1 MSVAL
6 RLPTD
11 SASELRRFWPAV
23 AACFVTAIFGWGFG
37 FTGTSVYLAELQRLH
52 GWSSA
57 LVASAITAYYLLGA
71 LCLSRVDIALRWFGP
86 RWLLAAG
93 VLLLGLGATLL
104 SRSQQPWQM
113 FCGAGIMAFG
123 WAGCTS
129 TAISTTLARYFDRQ
143 RGLAISLAL
152 NGASAAGFTVAPV
165 LMGLS
170 HRLGV
175 GQAVPIAAAGML
187 AIVLPLIVLGFPPNQ
202 PAATGA
208 ARQVAEPV
216 FRARDV
222 FYTWHFWSIALP
234 FALALA
240 AQVGLIV
247 HLVAFLLPSLGAGG
261 SATALALTSV
271 AAMTGRVALAGVI
284 DRLHQRRAAAA
295 SFASQAAGLALMIG
309 FAGNPAALY
318 AGCVLFGL
326 SVGNVITFPS
336 LIVQREF
343 PNAAFGLVIG
353 LSTAVGQF
361 TFALA
366 PALLGVLR
374 DAMGGYTAVLAVC
387 ITLQLFAAT
396 LIFRPV
402 LRPMRSVHPEQ
413 TQPAGPVA
421 K

>member
-1 MSVAL
+1 M
-6 RLPTD
+6 
-11 SASELRRFWPAV
+11 
-23 AACFVTAIFGWGFG
+23 
-37 FTGTSVYLAELQRLH
+37 H

-71 LCLSRVDIALRWFGP
+71 FCLSRVDVALRWLGP
-86 RWLLAAG
+86 RWLLTGG

-113 FCGAGIMAFG
+113 FCGAGVMAFG

-152 NGASAAGFTVAPV
+152 NGASAAGFTVAPI
-165 LMGLS
+165 LIGLS

-175 GQAVPIAAAGML
+175 GQAVPITAAGML
-187 AIVLPLIVLGFPPNQ
+187 AVVLPLIVFGFPARQ
-202 PAATGA
+202 PAAAGA
-208 ARQVAEPV
+208 VHQVADPA
-216 FRARDV
+216 FGARDV
-222 FYTWHFWSIALP
+222 FSKWHFWSIALP

-247 HLVAFLLPSLGAGG
+247 HLVAFLLPTLGTAG

-271 AAMTGRVALAGVI
+271 AAMTGRIGLAGVI
-284 DRLHQRRAAAA
+284 DRLHQRHAAAA
-295 SFASQAAGLALMIG
+295 SFVSQAAGLTLMIG
-309 FAGNPAALY
+309 FAGHPPALY

-353 LSTAVGQF
+353 LSTSVGQF

-366 PALLGVLR
+366 PALLGILR
-374 DAMGGYTAVLAVC
+374 DATGGYTAVLGVC
-387 ITLQLFAAT
+387 ITLQLIAAA
-396 LIFRPV
+396 LISRRV
-402 LRPMRSVHPEQ
+402 VRPMRSPH
-413 TQPAGPVA
+413 G